1 MLTYFF
7 YSQHPRV
14 KNLQKGLPSGRIGST
29 YQKQTKKQGNNNN
42 NNNNNSNK
50 NKSKII
56 TKIVRVIR

>member
-14 KNLQKGLPSGRIGST
+14 KNLQKGLPSGRIGSA
-29 YQKQTKKQGNNNN
+29 YQKQTKKQGN

>member
-1 MLTYFF
+1 M
-7 YSQHPRV
+7 QHPRV

-29 YQKQTKKQGNNNN
+29 YQKQTKKQGNNSNNNN
-42 NNNNNSNK
+42 NNNNNSDNN